1 MKQKK
6 KEKNNNK
13 LYIALEILLGITLFA
28 GIFLFFYLREY
39 QPSGADVYGHIY
51 KARFLGD
58 QIREGNFFPVFA
70 RDWYNGYQPF
80 RYWPILCYY
89 VMAFYYLLTGSAIYA
104 YYLLFA
110 TVFVIGYIGFCL
122 IANREKRYI
131 FILIGIIYFF
141 LPDNIRLM
149 LGEGN
154 LARVLMMGML
164 PLFFYFFTNLIEHKR
179 SLIPTVVMVFLFTNI
194 HVMLVA
200 MCAIIFCL
208 YGMWDGWKRGTWY
221 LGPLAFVLGFL
232 CAGIVLLPAL
242 LGDVVGGSDSSTSS
256 DVADW
261 SQSLLT
267 SLSFTDRMPG
277 ETAGSF
283 GLLFVGIAVLILIFG
298 KRKKGAILALVFLLM
313 TSSAFLPLV
322 EKLPFWMLRY
332 VQMCYVLICYEWGF
346 LEFKKKGW
354 IWLTFLMVFVDI
366 MPSYP
371 YFLQTEE
378 PIEEGSLLEEAVD
391 QTKSRLGVID
401 ESGFKSYISYYA
413 YEHGVDYAQGWGL
426 QGAKTRSHIVHMTE
440 AAKYGYYS
448 YTFQDL
454 LELGCDSVLFKKSIL
469 EEDFDIEEIK
479 EAAAKYGYAYVEDTD
494 AAILFHLEG
503 VNGQFGVNISADN
516 LAIGSSA
523 LYISYMYPS
532 FVAGESDDL
541 DDYSL
546 EELKQY
552 KKIYLSGFTY
562 SDQQKFEELLTSLAD
577 AGTEVYIDAKSIPK
591 NTYDI
596 GCLFGIEIQDI
607 SLTKVSEWQYG
618 DDTFSFDLP
627 YKWVSQYLTSSSED
641 VTVENFVS
649 DGLELGYFATYDENI
664 HVIGMSLPY
673 MLAEDHQAEL
683 QTLVEKMFAM
693 TESDTDVSYEIVP
706 LSITYEADG
715 MTIEAEKDVCTNIA
729 YQDNF
734 VTDQNIGVK
743 DDLVTVEAGI
753 THIRY
758 VYAYFKEG
766 MIVTLIGIF
775 ATIFLWILLFKKKWD
790 PLVPLRKLTDKLL
803 EMN

>member
-1 MKQKK
+1 M
-6 KEKNNNK
+6 KNNK
-13 LYIALEILLGITLFA
+13 CHIVLEVLLGIAIFA
-28 GIFLFFYLREY
+28 GIFLFFYLRGY
-39 QPSGADVYGHIY
+39 QPSGADVYGHLY

-89 VMAFYYLLTGSAIYA
+89 VMAFYYLLTGSILYA
-104 YYLLFA
+104 YYFLFA
-110 TVFVIGYIGFCL
+110 TVFALGYIGFCL
-122 IANREKRYI
+122 IANREKRYR
-131 FILIGIIYFF
+131 FILIGVLYFF
-141 LPDNIRLM
+141 LPDNVRLM

-164 PLFFYFFTNLIEHKR
+164 PVFFYFFTNLIEHKK

-221 LGPLAFVLGFL
+221 LGPLAFILGFL
-232 CAGIVLLPAL
+232 CSGIVLLPAL

-267 SLSFTDRMPG
+267 SLSFTERMPG
-277 ETAGSF
+277 QTAGTI
-283 GLLFVGIAVLILIFG
+283 GLLLVLLALLILLFG
-298 KRKKGAILALVFLLM
+298 KRKKGAILALIFFLM
-313 TSSAFLPLV
+313 TSTVFLPLV

-332 VQMCYVLICYEWGF
+332 VQMCYVLLCYEWGF
-346 LEFKKKGW
+346 LEFRKKGW
-354 IWLTFLMVFVDI
+354 IWLTFLMVLVDI
-366 MPSYP
+366 LPSYP

-378 PIEEGSLLEEAVD
+378 PIEEGSLLEEAVE
-391 QTKSRLGVID
+391 QTGNRLGVID

-440 AAKYGYYS
+440 AAKYGYYA

-469 EEDFDIEEIK
+469 EEDFDMEEIK
-479 EAAAKYGYAYVEDTD
+479 EAAAKYGYVFVEDTD

-503 VNGQFGVNISADN
+503 VYGQFGVNISADN

-523 LYISYMYPS
+523 IYVSYMYPS
-532 FVAGESDDL
+532 FTAGESNDL

-546 EELKQY
+546 DELKQY

-562 SDQQKFEELLTSLAD
+562 SDQEKFEELLLSLSD

-591 NTYDI
+591 NIYGI
-596 GCLFGIEIQDI
+596 GSLFGIEIQDI
-607 SLTKVSEWQYG
+607 SLKKVSAWKYG
-618 DDTFSFDLP
+618 DETYKIDLP
-627 YKWVSQYLTSSSED
+627 GKWVSQYLTSSSDD
-641 VTVENFVS
+641 VTIENFVT
-649 DGLELGYFATYDENI
+649 DHLELGYFATYAKNI
-664 HVIGMSLPY
+664 HVMGMSLPY
-673 MLAEDHQAEL
+673 LLAEDNQADL

-693 TESDTDVSYEIVP
+693 TASDTNVSYEIVP
-706 LSITYEADG
+706 LGITYEADG
-715 MTIEAEKDVCTNIA
+715 MTIETDQDVCTNVA

-734 VTDQNIGVK
+734 VSNQDLDEKDSLLVVK
-743 DDLVTVEAGI
+743 AGT
-753 THIRY
+753 THISF

-766 MIVTLIGIF
+766 MMLSLLGLG